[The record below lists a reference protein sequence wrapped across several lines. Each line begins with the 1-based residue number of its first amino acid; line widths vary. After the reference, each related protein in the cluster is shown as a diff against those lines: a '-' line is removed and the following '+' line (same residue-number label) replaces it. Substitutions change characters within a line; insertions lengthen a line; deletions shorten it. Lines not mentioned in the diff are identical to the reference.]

1 MAIICSKTGVKFL
14 LWLPLLRRQSGRA
27 IWLLLASRC
36 ARLALLTIQIKL
48 IYFPF
53 APFLMQPL
61 LIKMG
66 HELFH
71 PDYPY

>member
-1 MAIICSKTGVKFL
+1 MAIIFSKTGVKFL

-27 IWLLLASRC
+27 ILASRC
-36 ARLALLTIQIKL
+36 ARHALLTIQIKP

-61 LIKMG
+61 LINMG

>member
-1 MAIICSKTGVKFL
+1 
-14 LWLPLLRRQSGRA
+14 
-27 IWLLLASRC
+27 LLLASRC
-36 ARLALLTIQIKL
+36 ARHALLTIQIKP